1 LKKVDEQ
8 IERRKRMVE
17 IETRTIYVTGPDKA
31 RLEDLVD
38 YVSTVWKRDQ
48 RYLDALRQELERAE
62 VVAAA
67 EIPPDVIT
75 MNSQVR
81 VRDLATGKVTLY
93 TLVFPRDSDFSRN
106 RISILA
112 PIGTALL
119 GLRVGDV
126 VEWKVPAGTRRLKV
140 ESVLYQPEA
149 AGEECGPS
157 GDQIRRALYQVA

>member
-1 LKKVDEQ
+1 MREV
-8 IERRKRMVE
+8 
-17 IETRTIYVTGPDKA
+17 ETRTIYVTESDKA
-31 RLEDLVD
+31 RLEDLFD
-38 YVSTVWKRDQ
+38 YVSNVWKRDQ
-48 RYLDALRQELERAE
+48 RYVDALRRQLEHAE
-62 VVAAA
+62 AVAAA
-67 EIPPDVIT
+67 EIPADVVT

-81 VRDLATGKVTLY
+81 VRDLGAGKVTVY
-93 TLVFPRDSDFSRN
+93 TLVFPRDADFSRN

-149 AGEECGPS
+149 AGQEPESAGL
-157 GDQIRRALYQVA
+157 DIRRSIYQAA

>member
-1 LKKVDEQ
+1 MRE
-8 IERRKRMVE
+8 VE
-17 IETRTIYVTGPDKA
+17 ARTIYVTESDKA
-31 RLEDLVD
+31 RLEDLFG
-38 YVSTVWKRDQ
+38 YFTSVWKRDQ
-48 RYLDALRQELERAE
+48 RYVDALRRQLERAE
-62 VVAAA
+62 VVAPA
-67 EIPPDVIT
+67 EIPADVVT

-81 VRDLATGKVTLY
+81 VRDLGSGKVTVY
-93 TLVFPRDSDFSRN
+93 TVVFPPDADFSRN

-149 AGEECGPS
+149 AGQEPESS
-157 GDQIRRALYQVA
+157 GVDIRRSIYQAA

>member
-1 LKKVDEQ
+1 
-8 IERRKRMVE
+8 MVE
-17 IETRTIYVTGPDKA
+17 IEARTLYVTESDKA
-31 RLEDLVD
+31 RLEDLFD
-38 YVSTVWKRDQ
+38 YVSNFWKRDQ

-67 EIPPDVIT
+67 EIPPDVVT

-81 VRDLATGKVTLY
+81 VRDLSNGRVTVY

-119 GLRVGDV
+119 GLRVGNV
-126 VEWKVPAGTRRLKV
+126 IEWKVPAGTRRLKI

-149 AGEECGPS
+149 AGEEREPS
-157 GDQIRRALYQVA
+157 VAQIRRALYQVA

>member
-1 LKKVDEQ
+1 
-8 IERRKRMVE
+8 MVE
-17 IETRTIYVTGPDKA
+17 IETRTIYVTESDKA
-31 RLEDLVD
+31 RLEDLFD
-38 YVSTVWKRDQ
+38 YVSNLWERDQ
-48 RYLDALRQELERAE
+48 RYLDSLRQELERAE

-81 VRDLATGKVTLY
+81 VRDLATGKVTVY
-93 TLVFPRDSDFSRN
+93 TLVFPRDSDFFCN

-149 AGEECGPS
+149 AGEESGPS
-157 GDQIRRALYQVA
+157 GAGLRRSIYEVA

>member
-1 LKKVDEQ
+1 
-8 IERRKRMVE
+8 MVE
-17 IETRTIYVTGPDKA
+17 IEARTLYVTESDKA
-31 RLEDLVD
+31 RLEDLFD
-38 YVSTVWKRDQ
+38 YVSNFWKRDQ

-67 EIPPDVIT
+67 EIPPDVVT

-81 VRDLATGKVTLY
+81 VRDLSNGKVTVY

-119 GLRVGDV
+119 GLRVGNV
-126 VEWKVPAGTRRLKV
+126 VEWKVPAGTRRLKI

-149 AGEECGPS
+149 AGEERGPS
-157 GDQIRRALYQVA
+157 GAQIRPGLYQVA

>member
-1 LKKVDEQ
+1 MMKTD
-8 IERRKRMVE
+8 
-17 IETRTIYVTGPDKA
+17 TRTIYVTESDKA
-31 RLEDLVD
+31 KLEDLFD
-38 YVSTVWKRDQ
+38 YVSNVWKRDQ

-67 EIPPDVIT
+67 DIPPDVIT

-81 VRDLATGKVTLY
+81 VRDLDSGDITVY
-93 TLVFPRDSDFSRN
+93 TLVFPRDADFSRN

-119 GLRVGDV
+119 GSRVRDII
-126 VEWKVPAGTRRLKV
+126 EWKVPAGTRRLKV

-149 AGEECGPS
+149 AEQESNSS
-157 GDQIRRALYQVA
+157 GAHHRRSIYQAA

>member
-1 LKKVDEQ
+1 MKTD
-8 IERRKRMVE
+8 
-17 IETRTIYVTGPDKA
+17 TRTIYVTESDKA
-31 RLEDLVD
+31 KLEDLFD
-38 YVSTVWKRDQ
+38 YVSNVWKRDQ

-67 EIPPDVIT
+67 DIPPDVIT

-81 VRDLATGKVTLY
+81 VRDLDSGDITVY
-93 TLVFPRDSDFSRN
+93 TLVFPRDADFSRN

-119 GLRVGDV
+119 GSRVRDII
-126 VEWKVPAGTRRLKV
+126 EWKVPAGTRRLKV

-149 AGEECGPS
+149 AEQESNSS
-157 GDQIRRALYQVA
+157 GAHHRRSIYQAA